1 MHWRCDKRGQA
12 EKTRNN
18 RAVRANV
25 DGHQTGVHRAAWSSV
40 TTVADGLEGTYEK
53 REAMAVINQADYLE
67 IQRVIHDWAIFRDS
81 LQFDRL
87 LELWHEDGMMMTTW
101 SQVPAA
107 EFVRLSRD
115 GAARG
120 VRVQHLLGGCHIEI
134 VGERAVA
141 QTKTTI
147 IQRGLI
153 DGVLCDAVCISR
165 FYDLFERRA
174 DVWKIV
180 FRQPI
185 YESDR
190 LDPVHPGAALVLE
203 AKLLESF
210 PEGYRYLGY
219 LQTKLGMTVKRDMPG
234 LVGPEVEALYTRGA
248 GWLRGCD

>member
-1 MHWRCDKRGQA
+1 
-12 EKTRNN
+12 
-18 RAVRANV
+18 
-25 DGHQTGVHRAAWSSV
+25 
-40 TTVADGLEGTYEK
+40 LEGTYE
-53 REAMAVINQADYLE
+53 EQEPMTAIDQADFFE
-67 IQRVIHDWAIFRDS
+67 IQRVINDWVIFRDS

-87 LELWHEDGMMMTTW
+87 LALWHEDGLMMTTW

-115 GAARG
+115 GASRG

-134 VGERAVA
+134 AGERAVA

-147 IQRGLI
+147 TQRGLI

-165 FYDLFERRA
+165 FYDLFERRGGA
-174 DVWKIV
+174 WKIV

-234 LVGPEVEALYTRGA
+234 LIGPEVEALYKRGEE
-248 GWLRGCD
+248 WLSACD